1 MDFGEKIKK
10 ISGIITDVDGV
21 LTDGGIILNGKG
33 GEYKIFNVRDGN
45 GIKIWMKMGFK
56 IAFLS
61 GRVSK
66 PVLRRAQEL
75 GVEDV
80 ILGSRDKVADG
91 EEIVKGWQ
99 LSWENI
105 AYIGDDIV
113 DIPIMKK
120 AGVSFAVSDAVD
132 EVKDVASVVLN
143 TVGGK
148 GAFREV
154 TEIILKEKG
163 LWSEVI
169 SKFS

>member
-21 LTDGGIILNGKG
+21 LTDGGIILNGRG